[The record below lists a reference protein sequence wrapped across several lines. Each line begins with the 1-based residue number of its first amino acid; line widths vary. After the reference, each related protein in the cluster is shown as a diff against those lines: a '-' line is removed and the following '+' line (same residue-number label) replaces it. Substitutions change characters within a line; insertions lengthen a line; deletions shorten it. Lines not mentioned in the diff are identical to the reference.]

1 MYRKASIFV
10 LALLLIFVVMSTSAP
25 ETDEATKEKSSSE
38 SRLAAIEKKLDQ
50 LIEDQK
56 TVAKKLEDMEKQ
68 LGNIESLIKTRT
80 R

>member
-56 TVAKKLEDMEKQ
+56 TVTKKLEDIEKQ

>member
-10 LALLLIFVVMSTSAP
+10 LALLLIFVVMSASVP
-25 ETDEATKEKSSSE
+25 ETGEATEETSSSD

-56 TVAKKLEDMEKQ
+56 SVAKKLEEMEKQ
-68 LGNIESLIKTRT
+68 LGKIESLIKTRT